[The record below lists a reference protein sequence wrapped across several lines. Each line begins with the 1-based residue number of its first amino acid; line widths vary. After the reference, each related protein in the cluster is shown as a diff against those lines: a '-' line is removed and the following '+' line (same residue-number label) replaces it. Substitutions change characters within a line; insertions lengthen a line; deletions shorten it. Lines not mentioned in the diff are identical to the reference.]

1 MAKHSDGKSVNK
13 KQRRL
18 DRREE
23 KSLHIVEFS
32 AGKPNEISFNVL
44 EKMASAQDAQEKP
57 GLFDRIFR
65 RSKTQHGPSNPVID
79 SSVAASASSTVPSGV
94 SAADLA
100 SGTASSA
107 ASGSAPGSAS
117 GAFGTSDGAT
127 ASRGGAFGT
136 PGGAASHG
144 ATPHTGPRKP
154 FLGED
159 SRQEIKRRQ
168 TQRKRYR
175 FVSIAIVVVVCVGLL
190 AAGGYQAYT
199 HYQTQTSNVAVLQQS
214 CDLIE
219 QSDTTIVAI
228 DEFFKAEF
236 GDDTVQRAQDLLAQI
251 PDARQTLVSARA
263 LANQA
268 NQGLYSSTSDKEASE
283 HALATIDARETLLDN
298 AEKRLNEDIAAKQA
312 MDAMNS
318 AYDSIQQGNSLLGQ
332 AAREVSTGQ
341 ESSADQINQ
350 SSEYTRESQTAF
362 TQARDQL
369 AQVST
374 LYPSA
379 DIKDEQAYVEARIE
393 QTNYALASNEA
404 MLIQDKST
412 AEQNN
417 DSYNNL
423 DKEAIALAETFA
435 ESFDQPVIDA
445 YVANTQ
451 SLVDAYN
458 QARNDMGT
466 HDDYLRGYLHT

>member
-1 MAKHSDGKSVNK
+1 MMAKHNDGKRVTK

-32 AGKPNEISFNVL
+32 VGKPNEISFNVL
-44 EKMASAQDAQEKP
+44 EQRASAQDAQEKP

-65 RSKTQHGPSNPVID
+65 RNKANRGPSSPVID
-79 SSVAASASSTVPSGV
+79 PSIAASTSTTIPTGASTDSTSKTTAASASYGGT
-94 SAADLA
+94 SAARA
-100 SGTASSA
+100 TGTV
-107 ASGSAPGSAS
+107 
-117 GAFGTSDGAT
+117 GA
-127 ASRGGAFGT
+127 
-136 PGGAASHG
+136 HG
-144 ATPHTGPRKP
+144 ASATSQAGSRRP

-175 FVSIAIVVVVCVGLL
+175 FVSIAIVVAVCIGLM

-228 DEFFKAEF
+228 DEFFQQEF

-251 PDARQTLVSARA
+251 PDAHQTLVSARA
-263 LANQA
+263 LASQA
-268 NQGLYSSTSDKEASE
+268 NQGLYSSTNDKEASE

-298 AEKRLNEDIAAKQA
+298 AEKRLNEDIAAKKA

-332 AAREVSTGQ
+332 AAREVSTGE

-350 SSEYTRESQTAF
+350 SSEYTREAQAAF

-374 LYPSA
+374 LYSSA
-379 DIKDEQAYVEARIE
+379 DIKDEQAYVETRIE

-404 MLIQDKST
+404 MLIQDKAT

-423 DKEAIALAETFA
+423 DKEAIALAEMFA
-435 ESFDQPVIDA
+435 DSFDQPIIDA
-445 YVANTQ
+445 YVANSQ
-451 SLVDAYN
+451 SFVDAYN
-458 QARNDMGT
+458 QSRNDIGT
-466 HDDYLRGYLHT
+466 HDDYLREYLNT